1 MPFIPLTTFE
11 QDRIAQHRDE
21 MVFKSYFLRNYK
33 FLERYAFGLLR
44 DKSMAQDVTSEAMW
58 KMWHLGADLLH
69 LSSVEAYLLRIVKN
83 RCLNLLRLNQPVYVV
98 PEDLPEIVAN
108 TLDPETIIIQ
118 QEGLTEIEQAIA
130 DLPEKT
136 KQAFLLVK
144 EERYSYQ
151 EAAVIMQISKNTI
164 DRHIQIALRK
174 IWQSIKK

>member
-1 MPFIPLTTFE
+1 MPFIPLTSFE
-11 QDRIAQHRDE
+11 QERIAQHRDE

-33 FLERYAFGLLR
+33 FLERYAYGLLR
-44 DKSMAQDVTSEAMW
+44 DKGMAQDVTSEAMW

-69 LSSVEAYLLRIVKN
+69 LTSVEAFLLRIVKN
-83 RCLNLLRLNQPVYVV
+83 RCLNLIRLNQPVYVL
-98 PEDLPEIVAN
+98 PEDLPEMAIN
-108 TLDPETIIIQ
+108 TLDPELMIIQ

-144 EERYSYQ
+144 EESHTYQ
-151 EAAVIMQISKNTI
+151 EAAVIMKISKNTV